1 VAAKRYQLD
10 DRAPYIFRTKDYGAT
25 WTKIINGIPAG
36 DFVQA
41 VREDTVR
48 AGLLYAG
55 TEHGIFISLDD
66 GANWQSMRLNL
77 PDTQVSDLV
86 VEKDDLVIATHGR
99 GFYVMDGIGTL
110 RQITPETLMKK
121 TEVFKPR
128 PVIRGLTTGLVDYYL
143 SGSAQNVEVELLDG
157 SGKSA
162 GKFESG
168 GAPVAAAA
176 DDEEGGPVG
185 PRKPGTHAGIN
196 RFTWTPR
203 YPGAAGFAGIVY
215 RGASPGQ
222 GPQAPPGTY
231 TVVVTVDGERYQQPL
246 TIQRDPRLDGVT
258 DQDLQE
264 QFALASQVRD
274 KLSQANEAVIRIR
287 ALKEQMTQR
296 MASPAAAG
304 LKPQAD
310 AVRVRLDAV
319 EEEIYQVKN
328 RSPRDTL
335 NYPIKLNNQLA
346 VLQTYVD
353 TGSSRPTDQ
362 EYAVFKEL
370 TGNLAAILTRLD
382 QVLNGDLARLN
393 TGLTTAGLGSI
404 R

>member
-1 VAAKRYQLD
+1 
-10 DRAPYIFRTKDYGAT
+10 
-25 WTKIINGIPAG
+25 
-36 DFVQA
+36 
-41 VREDTVR
+41 
-48 AGLLYAG
+48 
-55 TEHGIFISLDD
+55 
-66 GANWQSMRLNL
+66 
-77 PDTQVSDLV
+77 
-86 VEKDDLVIATHGR
+86 
-99 GFYVMDGIGTL
+99 
-110 RQITPETLMKK
+110 
-121 TEVFKPR
+121 
-128 PVIRGLTTGLVDYYL
+128 VIRGLTTGLVDYYL
-143 SGSAQNVEVELLDG
+143 SRSARKVEVELLDG

-168 GAPVAAAA
+168 AAAA
-176 DDEEGGPVG
+176 AVAGDDGEDGPVG
-185 PRKPGTHAGIN
+185 ARKPGTHPGIN
-196 RFTWTPR
+196 RFSWTPR

-231 TVVVTVDGERYQQPL
+231 TVVITVDGERYQQPL
-246 TIQRDPRLDGVT
+246 VIQRDPRLDGVT

-264 QFALASQVRD
+264 QFTLASQVRD

-287 ALKEQMTQR
+287 ALKEQMAQR
-296 MASPAAAG
+296 MGSPAAGA
-304 LKPQAD
+304 LKAQAD
-310 AVRVRLDAV
+310 SVLARLDAV

-370 TGNLAAILTRLD
+370 TGNLDAILARLG
-382 QVLNGDLARLN
+382 QVVNGDLARLN
-393 TGLTTAGLGSI
+393 TGLTSAGLAPV

>member
-1 VAAKRYQLD
+1 
-10 DRAPYIFRTKDYGAT
+10 
-25 WTKIINGIPAG
+25 
-36 DFVQA
+36 
-41 VREDTVR
+41 VR

-55 TEHGIFISLDD
+55 TEHGIYISLDD

-110 RQITPETLMKK
+110 RQITPETLTKQ
-121 TEVFKPR
+121 TEMFKPR

-143 SGSAQNVEVELLDG
+143 SGSARKVEVELLDG

-168 GAPVAAAA
+168 AAAA
-176 DDEEGGPVG
+176 AVAADDGEDGPVG
-185 PRKPGTHAGIN
+185 ARKPGTHPGIN
-196 RFTWTPR
+196 RFSWTPR

-231 TVVVTVDGERYQQPL
+231 TVVITVDGERYQQPL
-246 TIQRDPRLDGVT
+246 VIQRDPRLDGVT

-264 QFALASQVRD
+264 QFTLASQVRD

-287 ALKEQMTQR
+287 ALKDQMAQR
-296 MASPAAAG
+296 MGSASLTQSVAAG
-304 LKPQAD
+304 LKAQAD
-310 AVRVRLDAV
+310 AVLARLDAV

-370 TGNLAAILTRLD
+370 TGNLDAILARLG
-382 QVLNGDLARLN
+382 QVVNEDLARLN
-393 TGLTTAGLGSI
+393 TGLTAAGLASI